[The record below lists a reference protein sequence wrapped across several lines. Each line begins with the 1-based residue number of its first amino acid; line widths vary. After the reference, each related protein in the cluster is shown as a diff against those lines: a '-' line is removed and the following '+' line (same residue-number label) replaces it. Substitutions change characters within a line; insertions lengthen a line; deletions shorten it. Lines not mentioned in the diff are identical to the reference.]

1 MNPLLNREIT
11 YESSLE
17 RDLAYI
23 LLAHPHVADVQEQVP
38 VDYDD
43 KGITRKHTVDLVATL
58 KNGTKTA
65 FFVKPMKRVNSSGIE
80 ETVDLIREQAPERFA
95 DNYEI
100 RTGEHITRVR
110 AENARL
116 IHRAR
121 RTRCEE
127 DIAIIA
133 KVTTTLR
140 GAVTIQ
146 TLLAASL
153 NNGNGFY
160 AVVCLIDDRILDH
173 VGHGLITYS
182 SLVKPHRPPQEHS

>member
-11 YESSLE
+11 YESTLE
-17 RDLAYI
+17 RDLVYI
-23 LLAHPHVADVQEQVP
+23 LLAHPDVADVQDQVP
-38 VDYDD
+38 IDYDD
-43 KGITRKHTVDLVATL
+43 NGVKRKHTIDYVATL
-58 KNGTKTA
+58 NNGTRTA
-65 FFVKPMKRVNSSGIE
+65 FFVKPAKRVKSSGIE
-80 ETVDLIREQAPERFA
+80 ETVDLIREQTPKIFA
-95 DNYEI
+95 DHYEI

-133 KVTTTLR
+133 KVAATLR

-146 TLLAASL
+146 SLLAASM

-182 SLVKPHRPPQEHS
+182 SLIKLHQAPEE

>member
-23 LLAHPHVADVQEQVP
+23 LLAHPDVADVQDQVSI
-38 VDYDD
+38 DYDD
-43 KGITRKHTVDLVATL
+43 NGVKRKHTIDLVASL
-58 KNGTKTA
+58 KNGTRTA
-65 FFVKPMKRVNSSGIE
+65 FFVKPAKRVKSSGIE
-80 ETVDLIREQAPERFA
+80 KTVDLIREQAPRDFA
-95 DNYEI
+95 DHYEI

-133 KVTTTLR
+133 EVATTLR
-140 GAVTIQ
+140 GAITIQ

-173 VGHGLITYS
+173 VGQGLITYS
-182 SLVKPHRPPQEHS
+182 SLVKRHRDPEV

>member
-23 LLAHPHVADVQEQVP
+23 LLAHSDVADVQDQVP
-38 VDYDD
+38 IDYDD
-43 KGITRKHTVDLVATL
+43 NGMKRKHTIDLVATL
-58 KNGTKTA
+58 KDGTKTA
-65 FFVKPMKRVNSSGIE
+65 FFVKPATRVKSSGIE
-80 ETVDLIREQAPERFA
+80 ETVELIREQAPKDFA
-95 DNYEI
+95 DHYEI
-100 RTGEHITRVR
+100 RTGDHITRVR

-133 KVTTTLR
+133 KVAATLR

-146 TLLAASL
+146 TLLAASM

-173 VGHGLITYS
+173 VGQGLITYS
-182 SLVKPHRPPQEHS
+182 SLVKPNQSSKM

>member
-23 LLAHPHVADVQEQVP
+23 LLAHPDVADVQDQVP
-38 VDYDD
+38 IDYYDNGV
-43 KGITRKHTVDLVATL
+43 KRKHTIDFVATL

-65 FFVKPMKRVNSSGIE
+65 FFVKPAKRVQSSGIE
-80 ETVDLIREQAPERFA
+80 ETVELIREQAPKDFA
-95 DNYEI
+95 DHYEI
-100 RTGEHITRVR
+100 RTGEHITRIR

-133 KVTTTLR
+133 KVAANLCGT
-140 GAVTIQ
+140 VTIQ

-153 NNGNGFY
+153 NSGNGFY

-173 VGHGLITYS
+173 VGPGLITYS
-182 SLVKPHRPPQEHS
+182 SLVRPHRTSETQS